1 MPRISE
7 DFFPSQADKADGS
20 VFFYFRRNE
29 LDREPKEIARFLG
42 CKFENMSIFN
52 RFKDAV
58 ANPSSF

>member
-1 MPRISE
+1 VKI
-7 DFFPSQADKADGS
+7 FFPSQADKADGS